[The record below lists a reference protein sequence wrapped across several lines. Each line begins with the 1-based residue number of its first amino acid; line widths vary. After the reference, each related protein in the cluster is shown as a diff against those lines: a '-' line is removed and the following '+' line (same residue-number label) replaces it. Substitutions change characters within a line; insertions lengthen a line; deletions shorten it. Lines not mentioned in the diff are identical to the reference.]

1 MRVTVLRGGR
11 PLRCI
16 PAVAVLALGLSAEAR
31 ADNATTSATTNK
43 CIAANEGAIRFRTE
57 HKFRQAREQAIV
69 CAADTCPGAIR
80 EVCRKRV
87 TDLDAAI
94 PTIVFEVKDARGRD
108 LDQVRVTMDGEPLV
122 DRLDGT
128 AIAVDPGEHAFVFE
142 AADAPRLER
151 HLLLYEG
158 AKGRR
163 EAMAIEQPA
172 APLAPVATTAPA
184 TMEREPSPHGLGTR
198 KIVGLTMAGAGVV
211 GVALGAVF
219 GIETMSAW
227 SSVKTACRPGG
238 PGACPDANRPSVT
251 SDHDNARFDGTVSTI
266 AFVAGGA
273 LVAGGLTV
281 FFTRSHDESTAKPA
295 TAVAPLVGSRFAGMG
310 LHGTF

>member
-16 PAVAVLALGLSAEAR
+16 PVVAALALGFSAEAR
-31 ADNATTSATTNK
+31 ADKATTNATTNK
-43 CIAANEGAIRFRTE
+43 CIAANEDAIRFRAE

-94 PTIVFEVKDARGRD
+94 PTIVFEVRDARGRD

-128 AIAVDPGEHAFVFE
+128 AIAVDPGDHAFAFE

-151 HLLLYEG
+151 HLLLFEG

-163 EAMAIEQPA
+163 EVMTIEPQA
-172 APLAPVATTAPA
+172 APVAPAPTTTPA
-184 TMEREPSPHGLGTR
+184 TAEREPSPHGLGTR
-198 KIVGLTMAGAGVV
+198 KIVGLSVAGAGVV

-227 SSVKTACRPGG
+227 SSVKTACGPGG
-238 PGACPDANRPSVT
+238 PGECTAPNRPSVT
-251 SDHDNARFDGTVSTI
+251 SDHDSARTDGTISTI
-266 AFVAGGA
+266 AFVAGGV

-281 FFTRSHDESTAKPA
+281 FFSGSRDASTAKPA

>member
-1 MRVTVLRGGR
+1 MLRGGR

-16 PAVAVLALGLSAEAR
+16 PAVAALALGVSAEAR
-31 ADNATTSATTNK
+31 ADKATTNATTNS

-69 CAADTCPGAIR
+69 CAADACPGAIR
-80 EVCRKRV
+80 EVCRRRV

-94 PTIVFEVKDARGRD
+94 PTIVFEVQDARGRD

-128 AIAVDPGEHAFVFE
+128 AIAVDPGDHVFAFE

-151 HLLLYEG
+151 HLLLFEG

-163 EAMAIEQPA
+163 EVMTIEPQA
-172 APLAPVATTAPA
+172 APLATAPTTTPATT
-184 TMEREPSPHGLGTR
+184 EREPSPHGLGTR
-198 KIVGLTMAGAGVV
+198 KIVGLSMAGAGVV

-219 GIETMSAW
+219 GLETMSAW
-227 SSVKTACRPGG
+227 SSVKNACGSGG
-238 PGACPDANRPSVT
+238 PGACTAPNRGPVT
-251 SDHDNARFDGTVSTI
+251 SDHDSARTDGTLSTI
-266 AFVAGGA
+266 AFVAGGV

-281 FFTRSHDESTAKPA
+281 FFTGSHNETAKPA